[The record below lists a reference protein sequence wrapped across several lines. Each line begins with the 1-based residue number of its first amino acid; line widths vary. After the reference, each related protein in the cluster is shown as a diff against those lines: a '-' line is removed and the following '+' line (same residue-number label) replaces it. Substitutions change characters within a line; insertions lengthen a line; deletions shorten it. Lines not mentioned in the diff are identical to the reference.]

1 MSERPQLPENL
12 YERLCAVLSKD
23 RVIVAAA
30 EVDEFRDPFY
40 IPGDESF
47 LAAAVVEP
55 LNAEEVQEVVRLAN
69 EFEVPVWPHSQGR
82 NNGYGGPSPAERGS
96 IQISFRKMN
105 RVIEINEKLAYAVVE
120 PGVRW
125 FDLYQAIED
134 AGYDLVLSVP
144 DLGWGSPIGNSL
156 DNGVTYHQYG
166 SDFQALNGL
175 EVVLPDGSML
185 RTGMGAME
193 NNPTWHIYKRGL
205 GPVLDGLFIQS
216 NLGIVV
222 RAGVWLK
229 RKPEAYA
236 ALGLVLATDAELEQ
250 GVEAL
255 RELRLEGVLE
265 GVPSM
270 YTTLTAAPQ
279 LLDDAVLPPGLLS
292 EEQIQEIADS
302 TGIGRWAVRSAVW
315 GRRAIVEDRIARIR
329 EVWEAIPG
337 ARVDV
342 SPIYSKEDYAG
353 LTNSA
358 EMIQAGI
365 PTMQLLDATPPNFGH
380 IGFSPIVPMT
390 GEAVREA
397 FDQMKMRIEEA
408 GVNFL
413 GGLLVINERS
423 CVIVT
428 GIPFDTTNT
437 EQAEGAFR
445 AARRLVEEL
454 GEQGYGE
461 YRAHLDFMD
470 LAQDQYGFG
479 DHAYRRFVET
489 VKDAVDPN
497 GVLLPG
503 RHGIWGSAARA
514 RRARRAVRE
523 GDAPDAA

>member
-1 MSERPQLPENL
+1 MAERPQLADEL
-12 YERLCAVLSKD
+12 IARLTDALDSE
-23 RVIVAAA
+23 RVITDPSA
-30 EVDEFRDPFY
+30 VDEFKDPFY
-40 IPGDESF
+40 IPGDETF
-47 LAAAVVEP
+47 LASAVVEP
-55 LNAEEVQEVVRLAN
+55 TSTEEVQEIVRIAN

-105 RVIEINEKLAYAVVE
+105 RVLEINEKLAYAVVE

-175 EVVLPDGSML
+175 EVVLPDGSLL
-185 RTGMGAME
+185 RTGMGAMPG
-193 NNPTWHIYKRGL
+193 NPTWHLYKRGL

-229 RKPEAYA
+229 RKPEAYV
-236 ALGLVLATDAELEQ
+236 ALSLVLGTDAELEQ

-270 YTTLTAAPQ
+270 YATLTAAPQ
-279 LLDDAVLPPGLLS
+279 LLDDDVLPPGLLS
-292 EEQIQEIADS
+292 EDQIQEIADT

-315 GRRAIVEDRIARIR
+315 GRRKTVEDRIARIR
-329 EVWEAIPG
+329 EVWEAIPN

-342 SPIYSKEDYAG
+342 SPIYAKEDYPT

-397 FDQMKMRIEEA
+397 YSQMKLRIEEA

-428 GIPFDTTNT
+428 GVPFDTTNK

-445 AARRLVEEL
+445 AVRRLVEEL

-470 LAQDQYGFG
+470 LAQEQYRFG

-489 VKDAVDPN
+489 IKDAVDPN

-514 RRARRAVRE
+514 RRAAQA
-523 GDAPDAA
+523 G